1 MKTTFQKIYAWLE
14 YRRHPIFLVGLL
26 SFFLLPVLIEKIFLI
41 RVHFPIIIIILIIS
55 GILLVHASTRRPWI
69 GYALILLLLIF
80 TILWALFEENE
91 SLRKIAFVVFFIYFS
106 FLSFYL
112 YKDLIQSKIITPN
125 VITGAFS
132 GYFLIGVLF
141 FFILAL
147 LEVFYPDTLSIN
159 MHDRNGLDDTLYFSF
174 ITLTT
179 IGYGDITPTS
189 QLGQHVAVLEGLFG
203 QFYIAIIMAT
213 IVGKF
218 ISGKSKKDNES
229 TH

>member
-1 MKTTFQKIYAWLE
+1 MKQDLHKIYNWLE
-14 YRRHPIFLVGLL
+14 DHRHPIFLLGLL

-41 RVHFPIIIIILIIS
+41 KIHFPIIIAILIIS
-55 GILLVHASTRRPWI
+55 GILLVHASTKRPWVAY
-69 GYALILLLLIF
+69 GLILLLVIF
-80 TILWALFEENE
+80 ISIWAIFEENE
-91 SLRKIAFVVFFIYFS
+91 DLRKLAFVLLFVYFS

-112 YKDLIQSKIITPN
+112 YKDLINSKIITPS

-141 FFILAL
+141 FFILSL
-147 LEVFYPDTLSIN
+147 LEFFYPDTLSIN
-159 MHDRNGLDDTLYFSF
+159 INDRNGLDDTLYFSF

-189 QLGQHVAVLEGLFG
+189 QLGQHIAVLEGLCG
-203 QFYIAIIMAT
+203 QFYIAIVMAT

-218 ISGKSKKDNES
+218 ISRKS
-229 TH
+229 

>member
-1 MKTTFQKIYAWLE
+1 MKPEIQNIYNWLE
-14 YRRHPIFLVGLL
+14 DNRHPIFLAGLL
-26 SFFLLPVLIEKIFLI
+26 GFFLLPVLLEKIFLI
-41 RVHFPIIIIILIIS
+41 KVHFPIIITILIIS
-55 GILLVHASTRRPWI
+55 GILLVHASTTRPWI

-80 TILWALFEENE
+80 TIFWAVFDENE
-91 SLRKIAFVVFFIYFS
+91 SLRKIAFVVLFIYFA

-112 YKDLIQSKIITPN
+112 YKDLINSKIITPN

-159 MHDRNGLDDTLYFSF
+159 LNDPNGLDDALYFSF

-218 ISGKSKKDNES
+218 ISGSSNK
-229 TH
+229 